1 VAKPV
6 LGIIIGSTRPGRVG
20 PAIATWF
27 YEIAVDEGTFDVELV
42 DLVDFDLPI
51 FNEPRHPVTRQYEF
65 EHTKKWSETITR
77 ADALVFVIPEYN
89 HSFNAATKNAI
100 DYLHHEW
107 KHKPVGIVSY
117 GSMAMGVRAVQALKP
132 IFAVLRLIFCGE
144 VTIPLPLVPVVDGV
158 FSGDDV
164 LNNGAKAIVRELA
177 IMSPPLKE
185 LRESGAF

>member
-1 VAKPV
+1 MTKPV
-6 LGIIIGSTRPGRVG
+6 LQIIIGSTRPGRVG

-27 YEIAVDEGTFDVELV
+27 YDIAVASDTFDVELV
-42 DLVDFDLPI
+42 DLAEVNLPI
-51 FNEPRHPVTRQYEF
+51 FNEPQQPVRKLYEF
-65 EHTKKWSETITR
+65 DYTKRWSETIDR

-132 IFAVLRLIFCGE
+132 IFAVLRLIYCGE
-144 VTIPLPLVPVVDGV
+144 VTIPLPLNPVVEGI
-158 FSGDDV
+158 FKSNEV
-164 LNNGAKAIVRELA
+164 LDNGARA
-177 IMSPPLKE
+177 IMKELSVMNPSLKE
-185 LRESGAF
+185 LREGGAF